1 MIQAARLAFGFSGI
15 KDEDE
20 AQRMDEVT
28 PAAQTKVSPV
38 PADAQKSA
46 KLRAALGI
54 EEAVEVPEQTFAPGG
69 EQAPAPETAP
79 SAPQDAQE
87 APPPKFTEDLPFTA

>member
-28 PAAQTKVSPV
+28 APAVT
-38 PADAQKSA
+38 PAPAPSA
-46 KLRAALGI
+46 NGSKLRAALGI
-54 EEAVEVPEQTFAPGG
+54 EEAVEV
-69 EQAPAPETAP
+69 APETPATAP
-79 SAPQDAQE
+79 ESAQDAPAAPETGKDTPDGPE
-87 APPPKFTEDLPFTA
+87 AR